1 LKDPKDKENQ
11 SRNTLTIETHKRRAT
26 ISQQRK
32 RILDLQTRVS
42 QVQQLRL
49 AAEPDE
55 DSAPQ
60 TQILDSNESLSV
72 LRNKLFTNRDE
83 DREEVTDTSTEHV
96 LQHHRMLQDDM
107 STAMLGMAKG
117 LKDRSIA
124 FGEALRE
131 DSKVSL

>member
-1 LKDPKDKENQ
+1 M
-11 SRNTLTIETHKRRAT
+11 I

-32 RILDLQTRVS
+32 RILDLQTHVS
-42 QVQQLRL
+42 QVQQQRL

-55 DSAPQ
+55 ESTSQ
-60 TQILDSNESLSV
+60 TQVLDSNESLSV
-72 LRNKLFTNRDE
+72 LRNKLFADRDE
-83 DREEVTDTSTEHV
+83 EREEVTNTSTEHV

-107 STAMLGMAKG
+107 STAMLDMAKG

-131 DSKVSL
+131 DSQVSL

>member
-1 LKDPKDKENQ
+1 ME
-11 SRNTLTIETHKRRAT
+11 ETHKRRTT

-42 QVQQLRL
+42 QVQQQRL
-49 AAEPDE
+49 SADE
-55 DSAPQ
+55 ESAPQ
-60 TQILDSNESLSV
+60 TQVLDSNESLSV
-72 LRNKLFTNRDE
+72 LRNKLFANRDE
-83 DREEVTDTSTEHV
+83 EREEMTNTSTEHV